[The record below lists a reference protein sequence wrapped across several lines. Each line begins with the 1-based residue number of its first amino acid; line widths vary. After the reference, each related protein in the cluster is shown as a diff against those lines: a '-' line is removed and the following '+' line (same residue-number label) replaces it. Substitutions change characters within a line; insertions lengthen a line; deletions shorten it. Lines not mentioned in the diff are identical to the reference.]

1 MTDKESANAILP
13 DNPSIE
19 APSKIEASEANVE
32 EPKTTHETT
41 YRVKLI
47 MFAICV
53 STFVVA
59 LDTFI
64 ISTALP
70 IIVSDLS
77 ASNAQYAWTVSS
89 LLLARGVTTPLW
101 GKTSDIF
108 GRKPMIIIANLFFL
122 IGVIAAALAKTSAA
136 LITGRVVQGVG
147 SGGVLVLGSICVSDV
162 FSTRY
167 ALWSSGKM

>member
-13 DNPSIE
+13 DKTNIE
-19 APSKIEASEANVE
+19 TPSKIEASVTVVE
-32 EPKTTHETT
+32 EPKITHKTT

-77 ASNAQYAWTVSS
+77 ASNAEYAWTVSS

-101 GKTSDIF
+101 GKTSDVF
-108 GRKPMIIIANLFFL
+108 GRKPTIIIANLFFL
-122 IGVIAAALAKTSAA
+122 IGVIAAALAKTSGA
-136 LITGRVVQGVG
+136 LIAARVVQGVG

-167 ALWSSGKM
+167 ALRSSGKM